1 MMSKDPDFPID
12 AVVLWVDGTDKSW
25 AEKKINIAV
34 MVI

>member
-1 MMSKDPDFPID
+1 MKKESSFPID

-25 AEKKINIAV
+25 AEKKINTAV